1 MVEYALRASRFY
13 EHESCGK
20 CTPCRVGTR
29 WLSQILQSIE
39 DGHGTQADLDLLLDV
54 CDRVNGKCL
63 CVLGDSDALV
73 VASCLDKF
81 RDDFQAHIDLGRC
94 PFEESP
100 LAGVLAPAVQHE
112 RRFHRELDVIPA

>member
-1 MVEYALRASRFY
+1 
-13 EHESCGK
+13 
-20 CTPCRVGTR
+20 
-29 WLSQILQSIE
+29 
-39 DGHGTQADLDLLLDV
+39 
-54 CDRVNGKCL
+54 
-63 CVLGDSDALV
+63 VLGDSDALV